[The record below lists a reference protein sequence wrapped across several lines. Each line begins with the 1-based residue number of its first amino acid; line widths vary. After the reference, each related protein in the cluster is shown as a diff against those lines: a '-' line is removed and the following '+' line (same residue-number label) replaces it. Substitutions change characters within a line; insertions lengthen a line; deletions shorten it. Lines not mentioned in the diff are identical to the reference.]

1 MLSMFV
7 TIIIIFTIL
16 VSLGNI
22 MYGLF
27 NILLSVSLSYLG
39 AGTTLL
45 LLVGLQDS
53 LVHIH
58 TSLVDNMDCK
68 SSLELVA
75 LVN

>member
-7 TIIIIFTIL
+7 TIIIILPFL

-45 LLVGLQDS
+45 LLVG
-53 LVHIH
+53 
-58 TSLVDNMDCK
+58 
-68 SSLELVA
+68 A
-75 LVN
+75 PG